1 MTDQK
6 DAKLQELIRELAAE
20 YFQRE
25 SNGQSLIT
33 VTGIETWGRGSKARI
48 LITVLPES
56 QEETAL
62 GFIHRQL
69 TDFRGYVMERARLM
83 RVPHFEVAL
92 DKGEKNRQHIDE
104 IERTI

>member
-1 MTDQK
+1 MTTK
-6 DAKLQELIRELAAE
+6 DDKLRELIREMAAS

-33 VTGIETWGRGSKARI
+33 VTGVNIWGRGSKAVI
-48 LITVLPES
+48 LVTVLPEA
-56 QEETAL
+56 QEETAIK
-62 GFIHRQL
+62 FIHRQL
-69 TDFRGYVMERARLM
+69 TDFREHVMERARLM
-83 RVPHFEVAL
+83 RIPHFEVAL

>member
-1 MTDQK
+1 MAERDE
-6 DAKLQELIRELAAE
+6 KLKELIRTLAAE

-33 VTGIETWGRGSKARI
+33 VTGIETWGRGGKAKI
-48 LITVLPES
+48 LVTVLPES
-56 QEETAL
+56 QEETAVK
-62 GFIHRQL
+62 FIHRQL
-69 TDFRGYVMERARLM
+69 TDFRAHVMDHARLM